1 MNNTTLLKVRRF
13 GKIGAL
19 VSLILFAAALLL
31 AAAVTVGTVWLA
43 ALPGDG
49 VTVSMTGSAEI
60 RVGSESFPGLWSI
73 LADSVA
79 YAADGGPGDAQ
90 SEAYK
95 PFLPPEDQE
104 IRVGL
109 SLFSSDFTSAVIRTQ
124 GDQKVID
131 AVTDPSVYRLNDLIL
146 VLAAGIVFLL
156 SAAAALWLLRALF
169 RALAAD
175 GSPFSEA
182 VVRKMRAFSFALI
195 PVAVFSSAGETLAT
209 AFLSA
214 GRDGGIC
221 IQWGVAAAFLITLCL
236 ATVFRYGVQLQRESD
251 ETL

>member
-1 MNNTTLLKVRRF
+1 MIRR
-13 GKIGAL
+13 ISPSRQA
-19 VSLILFAAALLL
+19 
-31 AAAVTVGTVWLA
+31 
-43 ALPGDG
+43 
-49 VTVSMTGSAEI
+49 TGSYPPAMARAVMSSPNC
-60 RVGSESFPGLWSI
+60 RVS
-73 LADSVA
+73 
-79 YAADGGPGDAQ
+79 
-90 SEAYK
+90 
-95 PFLPPEDQE
+95 
-104 IRVGL
+104 
-109 SLFSSDFTSAVIRTQ
+109 FSS
-124 GDQKVID
+124 
-131 AVTDPSVYRLNDLIL
+131 
-146 VLAAGIVFLL
+146 
-156 SAAAALWLLRALF
+156 LRALF

-195 PVAVFSSAGETLAT
+195 PVAVFSSAGETLAF